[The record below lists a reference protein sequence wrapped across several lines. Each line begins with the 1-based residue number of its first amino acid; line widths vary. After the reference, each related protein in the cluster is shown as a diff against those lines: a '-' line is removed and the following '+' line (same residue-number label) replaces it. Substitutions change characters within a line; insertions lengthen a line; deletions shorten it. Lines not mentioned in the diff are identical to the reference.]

1 MASPEAEQPQNVQN
15 SYEWVLPCEAIFCD
29 DPIVQQVV
37 SASKLKEHLGLRYL
51 HPRLSAA
58 LNPTLRSRLGIE
70 TLSSKH
76 LIEIGKEEVKK
87 LSLDSDLAISDG
99 GEREIDVGKI
109 AWLAQWLQ
117 CMYRSL
123 DQERNS
129 SQDML
134 DMISSLSV
142 IPLTDGTFVD
152 LKGDCVFLPLSM
164 KLAGEAASKKK
175 KSSSK

>member
-87 LSLDSDLAISDG
+87 LSPVSDLTKTDG
-99 GEREIDVGKI
+99 GGSKTDVGKI